1 MTIRALPALSPI
13 YDAILDALGDRLL
26 KAAEV
31 ADHLRYSE
39 QHLANLRRVG
49 RSTWL
54 PWIDLPGGAI
64 RYRLADVARAQVL
77 GQRGPLTV
85 EKACLAIAAA
95 PNLSDEAKAAAQAA
109 LLRAFPD
116 L

>member
-1 MTIRALPALSPI
+1 VSLRDFPPLSPL
-13 YDAILDALGDRLL
+13 YDAFFDALGDRLL
-26 KAAEV
+26 RAAEV

-39 QHLANLRRVG
+39 QHLANMRRVG
-49 RSTWL
+49 RSSWL
-54 PWIDLPGGAI
+54 PWVDLPGGSI
-64 RYRLADVARAQVL
+64 RYRLADVARAQIL

-85 EKACLAIAAA
+85 ERACQAIAAA
-95 PNLSDEAKAAAQAA
+95 PNMTAEAKAAAQAA